1 MIGILLFYR
10 IVIKDHSDK
19 VTFQLRQNRVK
30 EVAIRIS
37 EGRASICRETKW
49 KSSEIGWHLTS
60 SSNPKV
66 ASVVGAE

>member
-37 EGRASICRETKW
+37 EGRASMQRDQVEK
-49 KSSEIGWHLTS
+49 L
-60 SSNPKV
+60 
-66 ASVVGAE
+66 